1 MDGTV
6 TTPGKA
12 PGFVKNPDK
21 VLEFEPSPRRIR
33 INVNGEDI
41 VDSTNVMLMREGGHV
56 PALYFPMDDVRMD
69 LFSATDY
76 TSHCGYKGDASY
88 WTLTIGDRTEENV
101 MWAYRNP
108 YDEIR
113 DIKDYV
119 AFYWGRVDEWWEED
133 EQIFGNAR
141 DPKKRLDTV
150 PSHRPVKIVLGG
162 EVVAETTDAMFAF
175 EGNHPLRFYIP
186 EKDVRMDLLSSTE
199 TTSVCPY
206 KGRSSYYSAIVNGK
220 AYDDIAWCYRE
231 TLPEC
236 PRIKDL
242 ICFYNENVDAVFLDG
257 KELPSPETKWSR

>member
-1 MDGTV
+1 MDGSA

-12 PGFVKNPDK
+12 PGFAKNPDK
-21 VLEFEPSPRRIR
+21 VLEFEASPRRIR
-33 INVNGEDI
+33 IKVNSEVI

-69 LFSATDY
+69 LFSPTDHS
-76 TSHCGYKGDASY
+76 SHCGYKGDASY
-88 WTLTIGDRTEENV
+88 WTLTVGDRIEENV
-101 MWAYRNP
+101 MWSYRNP
-108 YDEIR
+108 YDEMEE
-113 DIKDYV
+113 IKDYV
-119 AFYWGRVDEWWEED
+119 AFYWGRMDEWWEED
-133 EQIFGNAR
+133 EQIFGHAR

-199 TTSVCPY
+199 TTS
-206 KGRSSYYSAIVNGK
+206 NGK
-220 AYDDIAWCYRE
+220 TFEDIAWCYNE

-236 PRIKDL
+236 PRLKNL
-242 ICFYNENVDAVFLDG
+242 VCFYNENVDAVFLDG
-257 KELPSPETKWSR
+257 KELTPPETKWSR